1 MICSEYSTFCQPCW
15 HFRRIR
21 SARVATPAPVP
32 VSPGRHPDDETPR
45 AYIWRTGNVRC
56 GQESKSPVAFLRA
69 CGRIPGVLRGLLDLR
84 KFIGL
89 DTEVH
94 GLPPE
99 VHRTSGPTGQK
110 SMDFWIPETLFL
122 APESR
127 HQNLAADHHHRCYI
141 AVLLSIS
148 EFVIKTLLLL
158 MDIMGTWMVVPQRA
172 PPSNHHCMMKL
183 LMSNGGRRYFSST
196 YDYCWQHQQ
205 CLRSADVVITNCC
218 V

>member
-1 MICSEYSTFCQPCW
+1 MCSEYSTFCQPCW

-69 CGRIPGVLRGLLDLR
+69 CGRIPGVLRGILDLR
-84 KFIGL
+84 KSIGL
-89 DTEVH
+89 NTEVH

-122 APESR
+122 APGATTARDDDWSR
-127 HQNLAADHHHRCYI
+127 PSVGLTKSQFPIR
-141 AVLLSIS
+141 S
-148 EFVIKTLLLL
+148 T
-158 MDIMGTWMVVPQRA
+158 
-172 PPSNHHCMMKL
+172 PSN
-183 LMSNGGRRYFSST
+183 SSQVNSPEQLQRIACASGML
-196 YDYCWQHQQ
+196 YE
-205 CLRSADVVITNCC
+205 
-218 V
+218 

>member
-84 KFIGL
+84 KSIGL
-89 DTEVH
+89 NTEVH
-94 GLPPE
+94 GLSPE

-122 APESR
+122 APGPIGRVFSHPR
-127 HQNLAADHHHRCYI
+127 DLCCSQAKVKAKHRRRTQ
-141 AVLLSIS
+141 
-148 EFVIKTLLLL
+148 E
-158 MDIMGTWMVVPQRA
+158 
-172 PPSNHHCMMKL
+172 
-183 LMSNGGRRYFSST
+183 NGGKF
-196 YDYCWQHQQ
+196 
-205 CLRSADVVITNCC
+205 
-218 V
+218 

>member
-84 KFIGL
+84 KFIGIN
-89 DTEVH
+89 TEVN

-122 APESR
+122 APAHISEPDGDATLMLPPPRLGPGLTMLPQLSEPGC
-127 HQNLAADHHHRCYI
+127 LAACLALQSVQSGSH
-141 AVLLSIS
+141 
-148 EFVIKTLLLL
+148 
-158 MDIMGTWMVVPQRA
+158 
-172 PPSNHHCMMKL
+172 
-183 LMSNGGRRYFSST
+183 RRYNP
-196 YDYCWQHQQ
+196 Q
-205 CLRSADVVITNCC
+205 LL
-218 V
+218 